1 MKILELIFGRGRQ
14 SKRKTSHTRDT
25 KETRITVNLNIDGE
39 GKSKINTGIGFLDHM
54 LELFSFWGHFDLEIE
69 AKGDLRVDIHHTNED
84 IGIVLGQA
92 FKKAL
97 GNKMGIKRIGSSSVP
112 MEEVTASIAIDIC
125 GRASFKLDL
134 LGKAVAYPLASAE
147 EKYKMEYAEHF
158 FEALAQQLGANINI
172 KIENPS
178 QDLHATLEPAFK
190 ALGIALDQA
199 TQIDPRR
206 KGIPSTK
213 GVID

>member
-1 MKILELIFGRGRQ
+1 MKKRAAAV
-14 SKRKTSHTRDT
+14 KRKTT
-25 KETRITVNLNIDGE
+25 ETDISVTLVVDGE
-39 GKSKINTGIGFLDHM
+39 GKSKIKTPIGLLNHM
-54 LELFSFWGHFDLEIE
+54 LELFAFHGLFDIDI
-69 AKGDLRVDIHHTNED
+69 AANGDFKKVDPHHTNED

-97 GNKMGIKRIGSSSVP
+97 GDKKGIRRFGSASVP
-112 MEEVTASIAIDIC
+112 MEDVVAAVTVDIS
-125 GRASFKLDL
+125 GRPFFTFKSGIKSLAAFESAYSLTDAQHLLESF
-134 LGKAVAYPLASAE
+134 
-147 EKYKMEYAEHF
+147 AEH
-158 FEALAQQLGANINI
+158 LGMNVNITVNGG
-172 KIENPS
+172 S
-178 QDLHATLEPAFK
+178 RDLHTILEPIFK